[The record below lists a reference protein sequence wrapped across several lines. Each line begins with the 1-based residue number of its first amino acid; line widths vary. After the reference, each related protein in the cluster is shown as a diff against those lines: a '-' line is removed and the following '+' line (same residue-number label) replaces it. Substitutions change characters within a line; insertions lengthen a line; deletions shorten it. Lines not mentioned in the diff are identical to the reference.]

1 MNELSWYISVS
12 HCVSDLKVFQN
23 HFLTRRITGN
33 AQEFGGWGSC
43 VCSFHKN
50 KWFSAR
56 RLLISHEHE
65 KNLSVNNTEWL
76 KVERTLLVRCFDRL
90 GASSTRRSTVA
101 PKHFRDQRGHETYC
115 RLTEKEGLIRITFY
129 TRLTFFFLSDPWCR
143 VYNAVGAYDV
153 HKLHCINLREAHN
166 IVNALASV

>member
-23 HFLTRRITGN
+23 HFPTRRITGN
-33 AQEFGGWGSC
+33 TQEVGGWGSC

-65 KNLSVNNTEWL
+65 KNLCLSITQNGREDFV
-76 KVERTLLVRCFDRL
+76 
-90 GASSTRRSTVA
+90 GAMFRSTGGVQYEMLHCSA
-101 PKHFRDQRGHETYC
+101 QALPWPKRPRNILQIDRKGGTHSNHLLHSPY
-115 RLTEKEGLIRITFY
+115 
-129 TRLTFFFLSDPWCR
+129 FFFPLGPMMSR
-143 VYNAVGAYDV
+143 
-153 HKLHCINLREAHN
+153 CIMLLELMMYINYT
-166 IVNALASV
+166 V

>member
-1 MNELSWYISVS
+1 M
-12 HCVSDLKVFQN
+12 FQIWKCFKII
-23 HFLTRRITGN
+23 FLRGGSLETRRRSGDEDRVSAAFIKTNGF
-33 AQEFGGWGSC
+33 QPDGF
-43 VCSFHKN
+43 
-50 KWFSAR
+50 WFRMSMKK
-56 RLLISHEHE
+56 LV
-65 KNLSVNNTEWL
+65 SVNNTEWL